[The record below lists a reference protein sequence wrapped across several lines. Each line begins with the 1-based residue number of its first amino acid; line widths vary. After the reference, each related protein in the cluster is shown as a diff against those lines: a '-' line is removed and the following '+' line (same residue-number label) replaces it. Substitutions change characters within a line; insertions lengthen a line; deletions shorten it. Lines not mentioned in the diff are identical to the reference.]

1 MNILSG
7 DRAGVTMRPT
17 GLSRRASNIMQK
29 TVFLAGVFLLCACVL
44 MLQIIETRILS
55 VIAYYHL
62 AFFAISMAMFGMTAG
77 SLIVH
82 FNQQIFAPE
91 RLFDNLRWI
100 AALFGLSVALSTILL
115 ISTVIIEPRVGVIL
129 SAVLW
134 LKLIAVLV
142 PPYVLAGMGISLA
155 LTRSP

>member
-1 MNILSG
+1 
-7 DRAGVTMRPT
+7 
-17 GLSRRASNIMQK
+17 MQK
-29 TVFLAGVFLLCACVL
+29 TAFLFGVFLLCACVL

-82 FNQQIFAPE
+82 FNQQIFAPV

-100 AALFGLSVALSTILL
+100 ASLFGLSVALSTTLL
-115 ISTVIIEPRVGVIL
+115 ISTVIIEPRVGIIL

-155 LTRSP
+155 LTRSRWSAGLVYGSDLAGAVTRMGCNYPL

>member
-1 MNILSG
+1 MTRKPAFLSG
-7 DRAGVTMRPT
+7 LFVICM
-17 GLSRRASNIMQK
+17 
-29 TVFLAGVFLLCACVL
+29 CVL

-55 VIAYYHL
+55 VISYYHL

-100 AALFGLSVALSTILL
+100 AALFGLLVALSTILL
-115 ISTVIIEPRVGVIL
+115 ISTVIIEPRVGIIL

-134 LKLIAVLV
+134 LKV
-142 PPYVLAGMGISLA
+142 
-155 LTRSP
+155 